1 MGFAQVLIQARGEG
15 AAHNGVQYLEREPVG
30 GRARRAHVADP
41 DHGLRRA
48 WFVDQIQRA
57 RRRRRGGRARE
68 RRHLAP
74 LPAAEPRGREPAYFG
89 ERDVAHDQQA
99 RPVGPVVRPIELSDA
114 LTREPGGGAVRAVQ
128 RVPVRMLATVHD
140 RRERDVRHRHRL
152 VSLLH
157 QLRGAELSLPCDLR
171 IGEAGPQ
178 HHVGEQIE
186 PGLEPPLGHVDR
198 GARPVEGRRRAELG
212 AEERGFV
219 SDVQGAARACALLQH
234 GRREGGKPGYARW
247 VARRA
252 GVVQLL
258 LDAGAARDPSGV
270 PGLATFTATM
280 LQQGAGARSAL
291 DVADEAA
298 FLGAQLGTTASF
310 DGASASI
317 HVPKRRLEAGL
328 DLLADVV
335 LRPSFADS
343 EIARQRELRAAQLV
357 QQRDEPVAVASIAFP
372 AIVYGRGHPYGH
384 PLNGTDSAT
393 ARLARDGV
401 AEFYGTYYRPNG
413 ARLLIVGDVTLADA
427 RRLAAARF
435 GGWERRDVTAFPSPP
450 TPPRAAARTVY
461 LIDKPGAAQSVVRIG
476 HVGPVRTTPD
486 WFALEVLNTIVGGA
500 FTSRLNQNLR
510 ETHGYTYGA
519 FSQFAPRRLTG
530 AFVALAS
537 VVTAKTDSS
546 LIEFLKELRRIR
558 DETVAPRR
566 GSASCSRSACRSTT
580 TTTTWSASTPS
591 PPPTCSAWRA
601 STSTRTT
608 STSWWWATRVRSRR
622 ASRR

>member
-1 MGFAQVLIQARGEG
+1 MR
-15 AAHNGVQYLEREPVG
+15 AAVG
-30 GRARRAHVADP
+30 GHAILVLAVAAAVLTASPPVRLSAQAVDRTKP
-41 DHGLRRA
+41 PVLPPPPALR
-48 WFVDQIQRA
+48 
-57 RRRRRGGRARE
+57 
-68 RRHLAP
+68 
-74 LPAAEPRGREPAYFG
+74 LPAVQTTTLPNGLTLAVVEMHK
-89 ERDVAHDQQA
+89 V
-99 RPVGPVVRPIELSDA
+99 PVVD
-114 LTREPGGGAVRAVQ
+114 
-128 RVPVRMLATVHD
+128 
-140 RRERDVRHRHRL
+140 
-152 VSLLH
+152 
-157 QLRGAELSLPCDLR
+157 
-171 IGEAGPQ
+171 
-178 HHVGEQIE
+178 
-186 PGLEPPLGHVDR
+186 
-198 GARPVEGRRRAELG
+198 
-212 AEERGFV
+212 
-219 SDVQGAARACALLQH
+219 
-234 GRREGGKPGYARW
+234 
-247 VARRA
+247 
-252 GVVQLL
+252 VQLL
-258 LDAGAARDPSGV
+258 VDAGAARDPSTA

-298 FLGAQLGTTASF
+298 FLGAQLGTGATF

-317 HVPKRRLEAGL
+317 HVPRRRLEAAL

-401 AEFYGTYYRPNG
+401 AEFYRTYYRPNG
-413 ARLLIVGDVTLADA
+413 AWLLIVGDVTLADA

-435 GGWERRDVTAFPSPP
+435 GGWEQGDVPAFPSPP
-450 TPPRAAARTVY
+450 PPPRAAARTVY

-476 HVGPVRTTPD
+476 HAGPARTTPD

-519 FSQFAPRRLTG
+519 FSQFAPRRLNG

-546 LIEFLKELRRIR
+546 LVEFLKELRRIR
-558 DETVAPRR
+558 DEAVAPRELAKAKAYLTL
-566 GSASCSRSACRSTT
+566 GLPGEFETT
-580 TTTTWSASTPS
+580 GGAAARFRELLAFGLPLDYYDHYVDRINAITGADVQRV
-591 PPPTCSAWRA
+591 ARA
-601 STSTRTT
+601 YIDPDHFDIVVVGDKSQIEAGIKALNEGPIVYRDL
-608 STSWWWATRVRSRR
+608 WGQEIR
-622 ASRR
+622 